1 MAERDYMRG
10 EGVTPIQD
18 MSTRQLRRY
27 IRERAEEAQERLN
40 SMKDPEDAPRSWQE
54 QLEFV
59 SSFGLGRGGGIKKD
73 TSRMDK
79 ITMAEYAYALRD
91 LNMLDTYSKYSRDQD
106 YKENKQRYQK
116 FVRERW
122 NDLNPKTREYW
133 KQFKLDSGNVSKKG
147 YTEYKNYIN
156 FLRNIETVIST
167 YGYEAVAEKYVEQT
181 NIADKEKVEE
191 LLLETWQ
198 ENRNDETHKGMDV
211 GQLVDTFNEKWNDY
225 LREKREEEEAKK
237 QAAKIKSR
245 APKKPSKGSRKGSRS
260 TGKKSG
266 NNIDTKQG
274 AKMKNGRVREKQ
286 TTKKLSV

>member
-40 SMKDPEDAPRSWQE
+40 SMKDPEEAPRSWQE

-116 FVRERW
+116 FVRERSK
-122 NDLNPKTREYW
+122 DLSEKTREYW
-133 KQFKLDSGNVSKKG
+133 KQFILPSGNISKKG
-147 YTEYKNYIN
+147 YIEYKNYIN
-156 FLRNIETVIST
+156 FLRNIDTVIST

-181 NIADKEKVEE
+181 DMADREKIEE
-191 LLLETWQ
+191 LLLETWE
-198 ENRNDETHKGMDV
+198 ENRNDKSHIGYDV
-211 GQLVDTFNEKWNDY
+211 GQLVDLFNSKWDDY
-225 LREKREEEEAKK
+225 KKEKRAEEEARKE
-237 QAAKIKSR
+237 AAKIQSR
-245 APKKPSKGSRKGSRS
+245 APKKPKKGSKS

-266 NNIDTKQG
+266 TNVGIKQG

-286 TTKKLSV
+286 TTKKL

>member
-40 SMKDPEDAPRSWQE
+40 SMKDPEEAPRSWQE

-147 YTEYKNYIN
+147 YAEYKNYIN

-167 YGYEAVAEKYVEQT
+167 YGYEAVAEKYIEQ
-181 NIADKEKVEE
+181 NNVADREKVEE

-198 ENRNDETHKGMDV
+198 ENRNDKTHMGMDV

-245 APKKPSKGSRKGSRS
+245 APKKPKKGSRS

-266 NNIDTKQG
+266 TNVGIKQG

>member
-40 SMKDPEDAPRSWQE
+40 SMKDPEEAPRSWKE

-106 YKENKQRYQK
+106 YKENKQRYQN
-116 FVRERW
+116 FVKEQLRS
-122 NDLNPKTREYW
+122 LNPNSREYW
-133 KQFKLDSGNVSKKG
+133 SQFVTEKGNISKKG
-147 YTEYKNYIN
+147 YQEYKNYIN
-156 FLRNIETVIST
+156 WIKNLDDVMST
-167 YGYEAVAEKYVEQT
+167 YGYETIKDIYYDQTDQEQKQEVE
-181 NIADKEKVEE
+181 DM
-191 LLLETWQ
+191 LLETWE
-198 ENRNDETHKGMDV
+198 ENKGKGLTPSQLIDNFYDKLDEQK
-211 GQLVDTFNEKWNDY
+211 K
-225 LREKREEEEAKK
+225 AKK
-237 QAAKIKSR
+237 KA

-266 NNIDTKQG
+266 TNVGIKQG

-286 TTKKLSV
+286 TTKKL

>member
-40 SMKDPEDAPRSWQE
+40 SMKDPEEAPRSWQE

-106 YKENKQRYQK
+106 YKENKQRYQN
-116 FVRERW
+116 FVKEQLRS
-122 NDLNPKTREYW
+122 LNPNSREYW
-133 KQFKLDSGNVSKKG
+133 SQFVTEKGNISKKG
-147 YTEYKNYIN
+147 YQEYKNYIN
-156 FLRNIETVIST
+156 WIKNLDDVMST
-167 YGYEAVAEKYVEQT
+167 YGYETIKDIYYDQTDQEQKQEVE
-181 NIADKEKVEE
+181 DM
-191 LLLETWQ
+191 LLETWE
-198 ENRNDETHKGMDV
+198 ENKGK
-211 GQLVDTFNEKWNDY
+211 GLTPSQLIDNFYDKLDAQ
-225 LREKREEEEAKK
+225 KKAKK
-237 QAAKIKSR
+237 TA

-266 NNIDTKQG
+266 TNVGIKQG

-286 TTKKLSV
+286 TTKKL

>member
-40 SMKDPEDAPRSWQE
+40 SMKDPEEAPRSWQE
-54 QLEFV
+54 QLEYV

-106 YKENKQRYQK
+106 YKENKQRYQN
-116 FVRERW
+116 FVKEQLRS
-122 NDLNPKTREYW
+122 LNPNSREYW
-133 KQFKLDSGNVSKKG
+133 SQFVTEKGNISKKG
-147 YTEYKNYIN
+147 YQEYKNYIN
-156 FLRNIETVIST
+156 WIKNLDDVMST
-167 YGYEAVAEKYVEQT
+167 YGYETIKDIYYDQTDQEQKQEVE
-181 NIADKEKVEE
+181 DM
-191 LLLETWQ
+191 LLETWE
-198 ENRNDETHKGMDV
+198 ENKGK
-211 GQLVDTFNEKWNDY
+211 GLTPSQLIDNFYDKLDAQKKEK
-225 LREKREEEEAKK
+225 KK
-237 QAAKIKSR
+237 A
-245 APKKPSKGSRKGSRS
+245 APKKPSKRSRKGSRS
-260 TGKKSG
+260 TGKKSQ
-266 NNIDTKQG
+266 NNITVKQG

-286 TTKKLSV
+286 TVKKFSI

>member
-40 SMKDPEDAPRSWQE
+40 SMKDPEEAPRSWQE

-106 YKENKQRYQK
+106 YKENKQRYQN
-116 FVRERW
+116 FVKEQLRS
-122 NDLNPKTREYW
+122 LNPNSR
-133 KQFKLDSGNVSKKG
+133 KG
-147 YTEYKNYIN
+147 YQEYKNYIN
-156 FLRNIETVIST
+156 WIKNLDDVMST
-167 YGYEAVAEKYVEQT
+167 YGYETIKDIYYDQTDQEQKQEVE
-181 NIADKEKVEE
+181 DM
-191 LLLETWQ
+191 LLETWE
-198 ENRNDETHKGMDV
+198 ENKGKGLTPSQLIDNFYDKLDEQKK
-211 GQLVDTFNEKWNDY
+211 EK
-225 LREKREEEEAKK
+225 KK
-237 QAAKIKSR
+237 A

-266 NNIDTKQG
+266 TNVGIKQG

-286 TTKKLSV
+286 TTKKL

>member
-40 SMKDPEDAPRSWQE
+40 SMKDPEEAPRSWQE
-54 QLEFV
+54 QLEYV

-106 YKENKQRYQK
+106 YKENKQRYQN
-116 FVRERW
+116 FVKEQLRS
-122 NDLNPKTREYW
+122 LNPNSREYW
-133 KQFKLDSGNVSKKG
+133 SQFVTEKGNISKKG
-147 YTEYKNYIN
+147 YKEYKNYIN
-156 FLRNIETVIST
+156 WIKNLDDVMST
-167 YGYEAVAEKYVEQT
+167 YGYETIKDIYYDQTDQEQKQEVE
-181 NIADKEKVEE
+181 DM
-191 LLLETWQ
+191 LLETWE
-198 ENRNDETHKGMDV
+198 ENKGK
-211 GQLVDTFNEKWNDY
+211 GLTPSQLIDNFYDKLDSQ
-225 LREKREEEEAKK
+225 KKAKK
-237 QAAKIKSR
+237 KA

-266 NNIDTKQG
+266 NNVDIKQG

>member
-40 SMKDPEDAPRSWQE
+40 SMKDPEEAPRSWQE
-54 QLEFV
+54 QLEYV

-106 YKENKQRYQK
+106 YKENKQRYQN
-116 FVRERW
+116 FVKEQLRS
-122 NDLNPKTREYW
+122 LNPNSREYW
-133 KQFKLDSGNVSKKG
+133 SQFVTEKGNISKKG
-147 YTEYKNYIN
+147 YQEYKNYIN
-156 FLRNIETVIST
+156 WIKNLDDVMST
-167 YGYEAVAEKYVEQT
+167 YGYETIKDIYYDQTDQEQKQEVE
-181 NIADKEKVEE
+181 DM
-191 LLLETWQ
+191 LLETWE
-198 ENRNDETHKGMDV
+198 ENKGK
-211 GQLVDTFNEKWNDY
+211 GLTPSQLIDNFYDKLDAQ
-225 LREKREEEEAKK
+225 KKAKK
-237 QAAKIKSR
+237 KE

-266 NNIDTKQG
+266 NNIDVKQG
-274 AKMKNGRVREKQ
+274 AKLKNGRVREKQ
-286 TTKKLSV
+286 TTKKLSI